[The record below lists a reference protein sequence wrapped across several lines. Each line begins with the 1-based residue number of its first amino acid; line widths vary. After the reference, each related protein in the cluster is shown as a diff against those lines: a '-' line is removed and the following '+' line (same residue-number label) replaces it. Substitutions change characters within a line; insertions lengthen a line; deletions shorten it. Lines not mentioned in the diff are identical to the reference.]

1 MRQTLDDW
9 GLSGL
14 TQAEREDLLEILED
28 RHGRES
34 TIVTS
39 QVPVEQWHE
48 VIGSATLA
56 DAILGRLVHNAHR
69 IELRGE
75 SMRKISARR
84 SPPAGALD
92 PNARS

>member
-1 MRQTLDDW
+1 M
-9 GLSGL
+9 GG
-14 TQAEREDLLEILED
+14 LEILED
-28 RHGRES
+28 RHGRGS

-48 VIGSATLA
+48 VTGSPTLA
-56 DAILGRLVHNAHR
+56 DAILDRLVHNAHR

-84 SPPAGALD
+84 TSSAEALD
-92 PNARS
+92 AYAHT